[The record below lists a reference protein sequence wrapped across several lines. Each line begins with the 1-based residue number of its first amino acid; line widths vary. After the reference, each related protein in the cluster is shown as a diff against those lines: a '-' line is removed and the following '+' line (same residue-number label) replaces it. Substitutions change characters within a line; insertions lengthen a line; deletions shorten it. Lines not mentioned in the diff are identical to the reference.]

1 MQSIALALHL
11 LAAVIWVGGM
21 FFSYALLRPVLGT
34 IDEPQRLVIW
44 MKVFKKFFPWVWL
57 SIAVLLATGFYMIFA
72 MGGFAV
78 ISNSVITMMVLG
90 IVMILIFKFIY
101 LAPFP
106 HLCRGI
112 KEEKWNVAVYAL
124 GTIRKLIAVNLV
136 LGTVVFVV
144 AVVLTGPF

>member
-1 MQSIALALHL
+1 MQSVALTLHL

-21 FFSYALLRPVLGT
+21 FFSYVLLRPVLGT
-34 IDEPQRLVIW
+34 MDEQQRLVLW
-44 MKVFKKFFPWVWL
+44 MKTFKKFFPWVWL

-78 ISNSVITMMVLG
+78 IRNPVIAMMVLG
-90 IVMILIFKFIY
+90 IVMMLIFKFIY
-101 LAPFP
+101 VAPFH

-112 KEEKWNVAVYAL
+112 REEKWKVAAYAL

-136 LGTVVFVV
+136 LGTLIFVV
-144 AVVLTGPF
+144 AVAL